1 MLGVMSGMAG
11 ARTVSGLTP
20 ALRQRL
26 LEEWAT
32 GVEPSDVV
40 GLPRLLRRAWAVP
53 VARPAVR
60 CGDDRLDYGELCAR
74 VGRSAGTRSAP
85 AAGAEQAVRLLALPA
100 VHDGGLIR
108 LGAGSRSVAVTAGA
122 VAVAVADRCAVAAE
136 QRWEWADPALG
147 SPDVR
152 LVVAPWDSVG
162 TLVELLAAIADGATL
177 VVPTDAQRT
186 DPVALTELISA
197 RSVTHVVASPADLA
211 GLRGCGLPTV
221 RRWDVVGTQ
230 CPAGLSDRLRA
241 SSPEAVT
248 SFGYALPVYAGPV
261 ARGPLDGSG
270 RARPIPGAR
279 LLVLD
284 DYRQPVPPGVVGE
297 VYAGGAALMEDG
309 ARPAASR
316 FLADPFPVEGV
327 SPRLYRTGARARWTA
342 DGWLV
347 LADGLG
353 AAPPRQLVGRLTST
367 TVLA

>member
-1 MLGVMSGMAG
+1 MLGVMSGNAG
-11 ARTVSGLTP
+11 ARTDFALTP
-20 ALRQRL
+20 ALRQRVL
-26 LEEWAT
+26 DEWAT
-32 GVEPSDVV
+32 GVEPADVV
-40 GLPRLLRRAWAVP
+40 GLTRLLRRAWAVP

-74 VGRSAGTRSAP
+74 VGRSAGTPSLPRD
-85 AAGAEQAVRLLALPA
+85 GVDEAVRLLSLPA

-122 VAVAVADRCAVAAE
+122 LAVAVADRRAVAAE
-136 QRWEWADPALG
+136 QRWEWTDPAFG
-147 SPDVR
+147 APDVR
-152 LVVAPWDSVG
+152 LVVAPWDGIG

-177 VVPTDAQRT
+177 VVPTHAQRA
-186 DPVALTELISA
+186 DPAALTELIVA
-197 RSVTHVVASPADLA
+197 RSVTHVVASAADLA

-221 RRWDVVGTQ
+221 RRWDVVGTH
-230 CPAGLSDRLRA
+230 CPAGLRDRLRA
-241 SSPEAVT
+241 LSPEAVS
-248 SFGYALPVYAGPV
+248 SFGYGLPVYAGAV

-279 LLVLD
+279 MLVLD
-284 DYRQPVPPGVVGE
+284 DYGQPVPPGVAGE

-309 ARPAASR
+309 DRPAASR
-316 FLADPFPVEGV
+316 FVADPFPVESV

-347 LADGLG
+347 FEDDLA
-353 AAPPRQLVGRLTST
+353 AAAPRQLVGRLTST